1 MSLSPLPKNGKRW
14 FQLRDNFQ
22 VELDRG
28 DIDFEHLTSRM
39 LSKTES
45 ERPTAKD
52 IKTFMQEVKE
62 REKLLELLD
71 VERSKNEQLEKE
83 ISRLNASLN
92 ASNQ

>member
-1 MSLSPLPKNGKRW
+1 MSLTPLPKNGKRW
-14 FQLRDNFQ
+14 FKLRDNFQ
-22 VELDRG
+22 VELSRG
-28 DIDFEHLTSRM
+28 DTEFEQLTSRM

-45 ERPTAKD
+45 ERPTAADVK
-52 IKTFMQEVKE
+52 IFMHEVEEK
-62 REKLLELLD
+62 EKLLELLD